1 MILKMSFLF
10 SRVSTSKIC
19 LSTTFWQCL
28 DKIARH
34 MLSTLFA
41 LLIIIVFS
49 SPLPIPGSTELLFAI
64 IINTVFFWSLWCP
77 SSMPVLSVFLI
88 GIFMD
93 LTGSSPLGISTLTL
107 LLVYGITDYY
117 RLCLTR
123 LHFFVVWCVFSLI
136 GSCIAILQWLLVCLF
151 DFHILNPIPA
161 FFEAFLCIGIY
172 PLFSMICYQVLY
184 FLSKKHDNT

>member
-1 MILKMSFLF
+1 MSSLFLHN
-10 SRVSTSKIC
+10 SLPDKNRSPS
-19 LSTTFWQCL
+19 FWQQL

-34 MLSTLFA
+34 MLPTLFA
-41 LLIIIVFS
+41 LLTIIFLS